1 MRLSPKPD
9 RAASPLSAALHKNLN
24 AYAVGATAAGV
35 ALLAATQPANAE
47 VVFTPANHR
56 IANDQRLNLDLN
68 HDGVVD
74 FQLINELFLSTTP
87 FGDNLSVRPA
97 AAGNAV
103 CGGKADH
110 GYFAAA
116 LPAGLA
122 INSKTPFQERQL
134 NLAFHQ
140 CRRQSRLADARFAR
154 DQHNLAFASL
164 TAFTYVSGGPWKS
177 ARNRF
182 LGLKFLI
189 DGEVHFGWARLTV
202 MANKQKEEVT
212 AILTGYAYETEANT
226 PIVTGQTKGASE
238 AVSRADPIPASKPT
252 MLGWLALGSPGL
264 SAWRRERN
272 GFNAC

>member
-134 NLAFHQ
+134 NLAF
-140 CRRQSRLADARFAR
+140 
-154 DQHNLAFASL
+154 ASL